1 MLIDYE
7 RVVLRLRQEMVGRQ
21 GIGADGLLA
30 LIGRLEA
37 ECAVEEGLPERA
49 LRLYGSEIF
58 ELIKSGTSSAPL
70 QAHALVPDG
79 EQAAPSIAAHR
90 GTKGAGDGSQHTA
103 GQDRRG
109 RVTATAA

>member
-1 MLIDYE
+1 MPLVDYE
-7 RVVLRLRQEMVGRQ
+7 RVVVRLRQEMVGRQ

-58 ELIKSGTSSAPL
+58 ELIKSGTPSAP
-70 QAHALVPDG
+70 QQSHASASDDVRS
-79 EQAAPSIAAHR
+79 APSIAAHS
-90 GTKGAGDGSQHTA
+90 GTKGAHDGGRNSAA
-103 GQDRRG
+103 GHRRE
-109 RVTATAA
+109 AA